1 MRSRART
8 NVELP
13 CARRASRPQLKRDP
27 LGSSTLESNPIV
39 SREPIDFVV
48 LDALANDL
56 EDIEQILHLANH
68 DSVGWRQLNG
78 GRSYTRDQIIP
89 SLLRLV
95 RDDLVEAC
103 SYSESERS
111 LVGIGRGVL
120 PTGALDD
127 VWFVMTPRGRVVHS
141 SWESEGGMRG

>member
-1 MRSRART
+1 M
-8 NVELP
+8 
-13 CARRASRPQLKRDP
+13 
-27 LGSSTLESNPIV
+27 

-56 EDIEQILHLANH
+56 EDIQHILEMANH
-68 DSVGWRQLNG
+68 HTIGWRALNA
-78 GRSYTRDQIIP
+78 GRDYTREQIIP

-103 SYSESERS
+103 SYSKPERG
-111 LVGIGRGVL
+111 LVGIGRTVL

-127 VWFVMTPRGRVVHS
+127 FWFVMTPRGRVVHS
-141 SWESEGGMRG
+141 SWEPETGTRE

>member
-1 MRSRART
+1 VPWRAQDIVHSQLRRRAR
-8 NVELP
+8 
-13 CARRASRPQLKRDP
+13 RPQLKRDP
-27 LGSSTLESNPIV
+27 LGSSTLESNP
-39 SREPIDFVV
+39 FVV

-103 SYSESERS
+103 SYSESERR

-141 SWESEGGMRG
+141 SWEPEGGRRG

>member
-1 MRSRART
+1 M
-8 NVELP
+8 
-13 CARRASRPQLKRDP
+13 
-27 LGSSTLESNPIV
+27 

-56 EDIEQILHLANH
+56 EDIEHILHLVNH
-68 DSVGWRQLNG
+68 DTVGWRELNG
-78 GRSYTRDQIIP
+78 GRHYTREQIIP

-103 SYSESERS
+103 SYSESERG
-111 LVGIGRGVL
+111 LVGIGRAVL

-127 VWFVMTPRGRVVHS
+127 FWFVMTPRGRVVHS
-141 SWESEGGMRG
+141 SWEPETGARD